1 MNLLVI
7 TNETAEGDV
16 LFEVVAGIA
25 ARTRVEVLVVAP
37 ALNSRL
43 RHWLS
48 DVDGARAA
56 AAVRLARCVERL
68 RARGIAAEGEIG
80 DADPIQAIEDALATL
95 PADELVIATHPEER
109 SNWLAHDL
117 VGRACERFA
126 LPVAHV
132 VVDLPAPN
140 PRGEPDVQV
149 SPQHPRRVGGP
160 GGRSRRRLRSGGRG
174 VRRQELV
181 EQQHVVREIER

>member
-1 MNLLVI
+1 MKLLVI
-7 TNETAEGDV
+7 TNETAEGDL

-25 ARTRVEVLVVAP
+25 ARTDLEVLVVAP

-48 DVDGARAA
+48 DVDDARGAAG
-56 AAVRLARCVERL
+56 VRVARCVDRL

-80 DADPIQAIEDALATL
+80 DSDPVQAIDDALATFA
-95 PADELVIATHPEER
+95 ADELVIATHPEER

-117 VGRACERFA
+117 VGRACERFR

-132 VVDLPAPN
+132 VVDL
-140 PRGEPDVQV
+140 EHQEE
-149 SPQHPRRVGGP
+149 
-160 GGRSRRRLRSGGRG
+160 RLLLAS
-174 VRRQELV
+174 VA
-181 EQQHVVREIER
+181 